1 MKTIQC
7 TLFNFS
13 IFKTIGLLNQNVA
26 ISRNG
31 IIHTERKPCPICK
44 TLGNYNGSSN
54 KGIHSLSN
62 SLDSF
67 FRKGQQYCP
76 KCKKTFQVENKWL
89 DEHINFIKSYVIS
102 QVLSLT
108 PSLSE
113 DEIVLHL
120 RRTSG
125 ISISKSTVHFIISKS
140 EEELD
145 SIEFE
150 YELGYGFYCYDEQY
164 LMINGRRAYRVV
176 IFDPK
181 NNKIVYEKIHYKFSK
196 KKLKKLLKEVFGD
209 FIPKGFVVDM
219 KVDYPDA
226 FKSVFGRKIKLQFC
240 VFHLNKLILKEYRDS
255 LKIGSKV
262 NWNLIHYYNLY
273 SLFNI
278 FYDRSFELKILK
290 KFMKHHK
297 NFIHNLTK
305 EKIKFWVEKYKI
317 KSKRIETQKRK
328 VIEICE
334 KKLIKNFRKIL
345 HDKKNLRRRQGKTLI
360 VRAKKSAL
368 KIFGNIYSQKSIF
381 PEKIQKRIER
391 IEKNFEYF
399 IASDG
404 EILTNNKLEGFF
416 GATLKKFRKKLKK
429 THRGF
434 SALLK
439 RKRLEQNGLLCF
451 KEFSIYDVCKV
462 FTLVLFFS

>member
-1 MKTIQC
+1 MIIKQC

-13 IFKTIGLLNQNVA
+13 IFKNIDLFREDVK
-26 ISRNG
+26 ISQTG

-54 KGIHSLSN
+54 KGAHSLSN

-76 KCKKTFQVENKWL
+76 KCKITFQVENSWL
-89 DEHINFIKSYVIS
+89 DENINFIKSYIIS

-113 DEIVLHL
+113 DEIALHL
-120 RRTSG
+120 KRTNG
-125 ISISKSTVHFIISKS
+125 ISISKSTIHSIIIQS
-140 EEELD
+140 EEEVDL
-145 SIEFE
+145 IEFE
-150 YELGYGFYCYDEQY
+150 YEIEDGFYCYDEQY
-164 LMINGRRAYRVV
+164 LMINGRRAYRIV
-176 IFDPK
+176 ILDPK
-181 NNKIVYEKIHYKFSK
+181 NTNIIYEKIHYNFSN
-196 KKLKKLLKEVFGD
+196 KKLKQILKEVFGD

-219 KVDYPDA
+219 KIDYPDT
-226 FKSVFGRKIKLQFC
+226 FKSVFGKKIKLQFC
-240 VFHLNKLILKEYRDS
+240 IFHLNKLILKEYRDS
-255 LKIGSKV
+255 LKIGSTV
-262 NWNLIHYYNLY
+262 NWDLMHYYNLY

-290 KFMKHHK
+290 KFMNNHK
-297 NFIHNLTK
+297 DFIQNLT
-305 EKIKFWVEKYKI
+305 EKKVKFWVKKYNI
-317 KSKRIETQKRK
+317 KSKKIETQRNK
-328 VIEICE
+328 VIEVCE
-334 KKLIKNFRKIL
+334 KKLIKAFRKIL
-345 HDKKNLRRRQGKTLI
+345 HDKKNLRRRQRKTLI
-360 VRAKKSAL
+360 VRSKESAL
-368 KIFGNIYSQKSIF
+368 KIFENIYSQKSIF

-391 IEKNFEYF
+391 IKTNFEYF

-429 THRGF
+429 TQKGF

-439 RKRLEQNGLLCF
+439 RKRLEKNGLLCF
-451 KEFSIYDVCKV
+451 KEFTIYDVTKV
-462 FTLVLFFS
+462 FNLVSFFS

>member
-1 MKTIQC
+1 MEIIQC

-13 IFKTIGLLNQNVA
+13 IFKDIGLFNEDIK
-26 ISRNG
+26 ISKSG
-31 IIHTERKPCPICK
+31 IIHTKRKPCPICN
-44 TLGNYNGSSN
+44 TLGYYNGSSN
-54 KGIHSLSN
+54 KGVHCMSN
-62 SLDSF
+62 SLESF

-76 KCKKTFQVENKWL
+76 KCKKTFQVENSWL
-89 DEHINFIKSYVIS
+89 DENINFIKSYVIS

-113 DEIVLHL
+113 GEIALHL
-120 RRTSG
+120 KRTNG
-125 ISISKSTVHFIISKS
+125 ISISKSTIHCIINKS

-145 SIEFE
+145 LIEFE
-150 YELGYGFYCYDEQY
+150 YEIENGFYCYDEQY
-164 LMINGRRAYRVV
+164 LVINGRRAYRVV

-181 NNKIVYEKIHYKFSK
+181 NNKIIYEKIHYKFSS
-196 KKLKKLLKEVFGD
+196 KKLKKILKEVFGD
-209 FIPKGFVVDM
+209 FKPKGFVVDM
-219 KVDYPDA
+219 KIDYPNA
-226 FKSVFGRKIKLQFC
+226 FKSVFGRRIKLQFC
-240 VFHLNKLILKEYRDS
+240 VFHLNKLILKEYRDC
-255 LKIGSKV
+255 LKIGSTV
-262 NWNLIHYYNLY
+262 NWNLMHYYNLY
-273 SLFNI
+273 NLFNI

-290 KFMKHHK
+290 NFMKHHEI
-297 NFIHNLTK
+297 FIQNLNEK
-305 EKIKFWVEKYKI
+305 KIKFWVNKYNI
-317 KSKRIETQKRK
+317 KSKKIETQKRN

-334 KKLIKNFRKIL
+334 KKLIKAFRKIL

-360 VRAKKSAL
+360 VRTKESAL
-368 KIFGNIYSQKSIF
+368 KIFRDINSQKSIF

-391 IEKNFEYF
+391 IEINFEYF

-429 THRGF
+429 TLRGF

-451 KEFSIYDVCKV
+451 KEFSIYDVTKL
-462 FTLVLFFS
+462 FNLVSFFS